1 MNRFYQKSTADFYT
15 FVILLSLS
23 ITMITL
29 DHKYNK
35 IDQIRSVISDLIVYP
50 IESISNLPKS
60 LINDV
65 IKESSNTETLETE
78 ISKLRQ
84 ENLELKIKL
93 QELASLKGENIRL
106 RKITQ
111 ESIITSKKQT
121 IAKVINNSASPIK
134 RVVVI
139 DKGKKDGIY
148 IGQNVIGI
156 NGLVGQIVETNFLS
170 SKVILI
176 SDLNHKIPAEVNRTG
191 QKILISGSKESNQLI
206 VNYSD
211 SDIDIVVDDHVSTS
225 GIAKRF
231 KPKIPIGRVTSV
243 QKDPEKKFSIIKLE
257 PFENVGNMS
266 ELILIWDYT
275 PEVKEEEQKN
285 DGEKIE

>member
-148 IGQNVIGI
+148 IGQNVIGTE
-156 NGLVGQIVETNFLS
+156 GLVGQIIETNFLS

-176 SDLNHKIPAEVNRTG
+176 TEPSHDVPGQINRTG
-191 QKILISGSKESNQLI
+191 EKVIVSGSQDKGKLI
-206 VNYSD
+206 IKYANTT
-211 SDIDIVVDDHVSTS
+211 SDINIGDVISTS
-225 GIAKRF
+225 GAGNRF
-231 KPKIPIGRVTSV
+231 KSMIPIGEV
-243 QKDPEKKFSIIKLE
+243 KKVSNDLDIEFKKVEIE
-257 PFENVGNMS
+257 PFENPDRMP
-266 ELILIWDYT
+266 ELILIWDYK
-275 PEVKEEEQKN
+275 PKEKSNE
-285 DGEKIE
+285 

>member
-23 ITMITL
+23 IAMITL

-148 IGQNVIGI
+148 IGQNVIGTE
-156 NGLVGQIVETNFLS
+156 GLVGQIIETNFLS

-176 SDLNHKIPAEVNRTG
+176 TEPSHDVPGQINRTG
-191 QKILISGSKESNQLI
+191 EKVIVSGSQDKGKLI
-206 VNYSD
+206 IKYANTT
-211 SDIDIVVDDHVSTS
+211 SDINIGDVISTS
-225 GIAKRF
+225 GAGNRF
-231 KPKIPIGRVTSV
+231 KSMIPIGEV
-243 QKDPEKKFSIIKLE
+243 KKVSNDLDIEFKKVEIE
-257 PFENVGNMS
+257 PFENPDRMP
-266 ELILIWDYT
+266 ELILIWDYK
-275 PEVKEEEQKN
+275 PKEKSNE
-285 DGEKIE
+285 

>member
-23 ITMITL
+23 IAMITL

-148 IGQNVIGI
+148 IGQNVIGTE
-156 NGLVGQIVETNFLS
+156 GLVGQIIETNFLS

-176 SDLNHKIPAEVNRTG
+176 TEPSHDVPGQINRTG
-191 QKILISGSKESNQLI
+191 EKVIVSGSQDKEKLI
-206 VNYSD
+206 IKYANTT
-211 SDIDIVVDDHVSTS
+211 SDINIGDVISTS
-225 GIAKRF
+225 GAGNWF
-231 KPKIPIGRVTSV
+231 KSMIPIGEV
-243 QKDPEKKFSIIKLE
+243 KKVSNDLDIEFKKVEIE
-257 PFENVGNMS
+257 PFENPDRMP
-266 ELILIWDYT
+266 ELILIWDYK
-275 PEVKEEEQKN
+275 PKEKSNE
-285 DGEKIE
+285 